1 MSLKDKIIKSEYRS
15 LIDNVVQDFYI
26 PLLHEST
33 SYKRAVGFFSSSAL
47 VEISKGIADMAKDG
61 GKIEIVASPYLS
73 DDDIQAIKEGYEN
86 RQKIIEGALIRQL
99 SDEHEDYYSMERLN
113 LLAHLISDGI
123 LDIRIAYTDKDNEI
137 GMYHEKMG
145 ILEDKDGNHV
155 AFSGSMNES
164 MTAMSINYETI
175 DVFCDWR
182 EAEADRVKLKENAF
196 YSMWNNV
203 EPSLKV
209 LEFPNISDVLIEK
222 YRNKDPNFDIDH
234 EQFKRRILAYGSI
247 LQGMSNSSGAQV
259 GARIPA
265 DVELHEYQKEAI
277 AAWVGENYR
286 GIFDMATGT
295 GKTYSVIGSY
305 EKSFDSKSNTKIQE
319 YTAKIDK
326 CNARLAEIDAAL
338 EELDTQKAAAET
350 RKSEKVIELKQYSE
364 GKKLQKEKEDLQKQ
378 IENTTRMRATVYK
391 TMCKDF
397 NASMSPFFSISLI
410 KRALEVLS
418 RHDYSGKDIPFIR
431 DKTIEYLLKQKVCLC
446 GTHLDEGSVPYEKV
460 KSLLDVIPPKSLSTY
475 VTDFKKESKRRAGA
489 LQDLVEQMQENLA
502 TASQQSDD
510 IMDKTDELHKIEAKL
525 SGKDVSEKVRAINNE
540 IQICVKTIN
549 KCNNDR
555 DKLNIERGGLEK
567 ERERADTERQNLT
580 LLDEKNRKTQMYLT
594 YARKIYEELENVYRT
609 SEEEI
614 RNRLQ
619 DTINDIFK
627 QIYEGGLSLTI
638 DSKYHITVQ
647 ANDYEGDVETSTA
660 QSISVIFAFITG
672 IIKMA
677 RENRNASDD
686 DAKLLSSEPYP
697 LVMDAPLSAFD
708 KRRIKTVCEALP
720 ETAEQVIIFIKDTDG
735 ELAED
740 YMGNRIGSRH
750 QFDKK
755 NEFETNLV

>member
-1 MSLKDKIIKSEYRS
+1 MLLKSIKLENFRQFRNES
-15 LIDNVVQDFYI
+15 IDFAQG
-26 PLLHEST
+26 E
-33 SYKRAVGFFSSSAL
+33 
-47 VEISKGIADMAKDG
+47 G
-61 GKIEIVASPYLS
+61 GKNVT
-73 DDDIQAIKEGYEN
+73 
-86 RQKIIEGALIRQL
+86 III
-99 SDEHEDYYSMERLN
+99 
-113 LLAHLISDGI
+113 
-123 LDIRIAYTDKDNEI
+123 
-137 GMYHEKMG
+137 
-145 ILEDKDGNHV
+145 
-155 AFSGSMNES
+155 
-164 MTAMSINYETI
+164 
-175 DVFCDWR
+175 
-182 EAEADRVKLKENAF
+182 
-196 YSMWNNV
+196 
-203 EPSLKV
+203 
-209 LEFPNISDVLIEK
+209 
-222 YRNKDPNFDIDH
+222 
-234 EQFKRRILAYGSI
+234 
-247 LQGMSNSSGAQV
+247 
-259 GARIPA
+259 
-265 DVELHEYQKEAI
+265 
-277 AAWVGENYR
+277 GEN
-286 GIFDMATGT
+286 GT
-295 GKTYSVIGSY
+295 GKTTFAQAFFWCLYGETEFSDKIILNKMVATEMTPGSEEKVRVTLALRHGEVDYTLIREQAYHKDYANNVKGDNTVFDIAIKDTSGNTSYVKKSQCEAEVKSILPKELSRYFFFDGERIEKMSKDISTGKKATDFAEAVKGLLGLNAMISAIGHFNPRSSLSVIGSY

-638 DSKYHITVQ
+638 DVYTNAPLIGFLYGRTADLDDLKNPETGQIYNQNVMGDRVIYSGDELQYNFWLIMLLD
-647 ANDYEGDVETSTA
+647 ANYEPDEEKRIDKAFRHYGQDPADEERFDSYVRGGIDVLYEKLVEGDSTPEA
-660 QSISVIFAFITG
+660 FANRLYEFIDEFNDRFNSEISSNDILQLCVN
-672 IIKMA
+672 K
-677 RENRNASDD
+677 S
-686 DAKLLSSEPYP
+686 
-697 LVMDAPLSAFD
+697 
-708 KRRIKTVCEALP
+708 
-720 ETAEQVIIFIKDTDG
+720 
-735 ELAED
+735 
-740 YMGNRIGSRH
+740 
-750 QFDKK
+750 
-755 NEFETNLV
+755 